1 MISKKENTMLKAVT
15 GLEGGVVASGS
26 TCGVVTGGAF
36 GLALLHEKDL
46 TERNGHAQMTVI
58 GKAREYV
65 EWFDSE
71 FGTTLCRERTGVD
84 FYGVGGQIRYLLPG
98 DKIARCLWHI
108 GRATQK
114 LNSLSETALSASVES
129 TDARETGIPHCAE
142 AVLRGV
148 RERTGLGDSLLE
160 RSSIVFDGGVALTGG
175 VCGALAGAIMAINLL
190 LGKDIRNTKY
200 TSTIKDFIRG
210 HINLLLDRPVA
221 MPDSFGVGKGIVRE
235 FKEKTGSLHCRDI
248 THKEFKDWKDF
259 ITYRAS
265 SPVCRELIGFSI
277 ETASDAIAH
286 LK

>member
-1 MISKKENTMLKAVT
+1 MISKKEDTMLKAVT

-26 TCGVVTGGAF
+26 TCGVVTGGAL

-46 TERNGHAQMTVI
+46 TERNGNAQIAVI

-71 FGTTLCRERTGVD
+71 FDTTLCRERTGVD

-114 LNSLSETALSASVES
+114 LNSLSETALPGSVER

-148 RERTGLGDSLLE
+148 RERTGIGDSLLE

-200 TSTIKDFIRG
+200 TSTIKGFVTG
-210 HINLLLDRPVA
+210 HLNLLLDRPVA
-221 MPDSFGVGKGIVRE
+221 MPDPFGVGKDIVMKFRG
-235 FKEKTGSLHCRDI
+235 KTGALSCRDI
-248 THKEFKDWKDF
+248 AHEEFRNWKDF
-259 ITYRAS
+259 IEYRGS
-265 SPVCRELIGFSI
+265 SSVCHELIEFSI
-277 ETASDAIAH
+277 ERASNIIEQW
-286 LK
+286 K